1 MTVTEPDSSFTRLL
15 TTVSESLASAFRP
28 FLDPLARQARQDREL
43 REFLGSEHFVVREH
57 VFEQLEVLNALWAVR
72 CWTSRGSGA
81 GPVVLPLRDVDFVKH
96 PTHTEVEVGPGRRE
110 ACLSAGRV
118 LFECEGRRCAVEIRE
133 RTRALYEEVVVDL
146 IAGSDGDLDEVA
158 AAFRKALHEC
168 DPTRGQHLTF
178 DKAGLGFME
187 PHGVT
192 WDDVVLPDGTRDEIR
207 RNVTAFLRAHQDGD
221 AVPLPTSRS
230 LLLSGPPGTGK
241 TLVGKALTSELEG
254 ITFLWVTPGGFEHHG
269 DPGYFFR
276 WARERAPAVVFLE
289 DLDLVAEI
297 RGTSSTH
304 GLGELLAQMDGFKAN
319 DGLVIIATTNQPE
332 AIDEALKRP
341 GRFDRHLAFKLPDEE
356 GRRRI
361 LSRLL
366 VTLPGEPEV
375 FLDRLVTET
384 GGFSGAHL
392 RELVDTLVLLQL
404 EEGRPGEPLSE
415 AHVDQALAAV
425 HRSRGD
431 LGFQR

>member
-1 MTVTEPDSSFTRLL
+1 MAEPDSSFALL
-15 TTVSESLASAFRP
+15 LATVSTSLAAAFRP
-28 FLDPLARQARQDREL
+28 FLDPLERQARQDREL
-43 REFLGSEHFVVREH
+43 REFLGSEQLVVREH

-72 CWTSRGSGA
+72 CWTSRGTGA
-81 GPVVLPLRDVDFVKH
+81 KPVVLPLRDTDFVKY
-96 PTHTEVEVGPGRRE
+96 PTHTEVEVAPGRRE

-118 LFECEGRRCAVEIRE
+118 LFECDGRRCAVEVRE
-133 RTRALYEEVVVDL
+133 RTRTLYQELIVDL
-146 IAGSDGDLDEVA
+146 IAGSDEVLDEVA
-158 AAFRKALHEC
+158 ASFRKVLHEH

-178 DKAGLGFME
+178 DKAGLRFME
-187 PHGVT
+187 SHGVT
-192 WDDVVLPDGTRDEIR
+192 WNDVVLPEATRAEVQ
-207 RNVTAFLRAHQDGD
+207 RNVTAFLRAHQDGY
-221 AVPLPTSRS
+221 AVPLPASRS

-241 TLVGKALTSELEG
+241 TLVGKALTSELDG
-254 ITFLWVTPGGFEHHG
+254 ITFLWVTPGGFEHYG

-297 RGTSSTH
+297 RGTSSTL

-341 GRFDRHLAFKLPDEE
+341 GRFDRHLAFKLPDED

-366 VTLPGEPEV
+366 VSLPGEVGP
-375 FLDRLVTET
+375 FLDHLVDQTS
-384 GGFSGAHL
+384 GFSGAHL
-392 RELVDTLVLLQL
+392 RELADTLALRQL
-404 EEGRPGEPLSE
+404 DEARTDEPLSE
-415 AHVDQALAAV
+415 VHVEQALAAV
-425 HRSRGD
+425 HRTRGD
-431 LGFQR
+431 LGFQP

>member
-1 MTVTEPDSSFTRLL
+1 MSFDGSVRKHK
-15 TTVSESLASAFRP
+15 S
-28 FLDPLARQARQDREL
+28 DREQNSH
-43 REFLGSEHFVVREH
+43 RPDTRTRSAKTREH
-57 VFEQLEVLNALWAVR
+57 VFEQLEVVNALWAVR
-72 CWTSRGSGA
+72 CWTSRGTGA
-81 GPVVLPLRDVDFVKH
+81 EPVVLPLRDADFVKY

-110 ACLSAGRV
+110 SCLSAGRL
-118 LFECEGRRCAVEIRE
+118 LFECEGRRCAVEVRE
-133 RTRALYEEVVVDL
+133 RTRTLYQELVVDL
-146 IAGSDGDLDEVA
+146 VAGSDEDLDEVRV
-158 AAFRKALHEC
+158 AFRKTLREY

-178 DKAGLGFME
+178 DKAGLRFME

-192 WDDVVLPDGTRDEIR
+192 WDDVVLPEPTRDEIR

-221 AVPLPTSRS
+221 AVPLPVSRS

-254 ITFLWVTPGGFEHHG
+254 ITFLWVTPGGFEHYG

-276 WARERAPAVVFLE
+276 WARDRAPAVVFLE

>member
-1 MTVTEPDSSFTRLL
+1 MAEAESNFTRLL
-15 TTVSESLASAFRP
+15 TTVSESLAAAFRP
-28 FLDPLARQARQDREL
+28 FLDPLERQASQEREL
-43 REFLGSEHFVVREH
+43 REFLGTEHLVVREH
-57 VFEQLEVLNALWAVR
+57 VFEQLEVVNALWAVR
-72 CWTSRGSGA
+72 CWTSRGTGEE
-81 GPVVLPLRDVDFVKH
+81 PVVLPLRDVDFVKY
-96 PTHTEVEVGPGRRE
+96 PTHTEIEVAPGRRE
-110 ACLSAGRV
+110 ACLAAGRV
-118 LFECEGRRCAVEIRE
+118 LFECGCRRCAVEVRE
-133 RTRALYEEVVVDL
+133 RTRTLYQELVVDL
-146 IAGSDGDLDEVA
+146 IAGPDEDLDEVG
-158 AAFRKALHEC
+158 AAFRKALREC

-178 DKAGLGFME
+178 DKAGLRFME

-192 WDDVVLPDGTRDEIR
+192 WDDVVLPEATRDEIR
-207 RNVTAFLRAHQDGD
+207 RNVTAFLRAYKDGNRLL
-221 AVPLPTSRS
+221 LPASRS

-241 TLVGKALTSELEG
+241 TLVGKALTSELDG
-254 ITFLWVTPGGFEHHG
+254 ITFLWVTPGGFEHYG

-341 GRFDRHLAFKLPDEE
+341 GRFDRHLPFKLPDED
-356 GRRRI
+356 GRRKI

-366 VTLPGEPEV
+366 VTLPGGSDA
-375 FLDRLVTET
+375 FLDRLVTQT

-392 RELVDTLVLLQL
+392 RELADTLALLL
-404 EEGRPGEPLSE
+404 LDGDRPGELLSE